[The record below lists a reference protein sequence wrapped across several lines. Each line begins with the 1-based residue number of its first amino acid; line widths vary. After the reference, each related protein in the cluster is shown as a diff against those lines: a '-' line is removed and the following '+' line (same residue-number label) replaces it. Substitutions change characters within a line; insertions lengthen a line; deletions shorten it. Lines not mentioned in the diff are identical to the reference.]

1 MSGCDSGIR
10 EWKTMM
16 GETER
21 AGRDAAEGH
30 LDWAAFRVRVVGEMR
45 GIGVPA
51 EKAAAEARV
60 MEGRMRARI
69 GWMRER
75 FAEMVRLQN
84 QAGDA
89 YCRAMD
95 ARPDVD
101 WDSDDAP
108 DLPPPAE
115 EAAAEAIL
123 LEIRA
128 AVDGGRWPRH
138 LYFHAV

>member
-1 MSGCDSGIR
+1 MAASRDRASGR
-10 EWKTMM
+10 E
-16 GETER
+16 
-21 AGRDAAEGH
+21 AAERH
-30 LDWAAFRVRVVGEMR
+30 LDWAAFRARVVREMR

-51 EKAAAEARV
+51 QDAEAEARV
-60 MEGRMRARI
+60 MEARMRARI

-84 QAGDA
+84 MVGDA

-101 WDSDDAP
+101 WDADDAP

-115 EAAAEAIL
+115 EAAADAIL
-123 LEIRA
+123 AEIRA
-128 AVDGGRWPRH
+128 AVDDGRWPRH
-138 LYFHAV
+138 LHFHAV